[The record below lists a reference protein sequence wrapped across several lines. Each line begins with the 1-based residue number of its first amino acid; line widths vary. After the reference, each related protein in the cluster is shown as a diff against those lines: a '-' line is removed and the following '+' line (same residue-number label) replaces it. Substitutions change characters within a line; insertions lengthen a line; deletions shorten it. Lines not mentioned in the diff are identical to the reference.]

1 MTEVLI
7 GFLAG
12 YFSGHFGLGGGLITT
27 PAIRLW
33 LGRPA
38 LIAVGTPLLVN
49 IPTAIAGAYSYNRK
63 GFIALDLVPPLAIS
77 GMVGAVAG
85 ALATRFVSGHLI
97 LLITAAVIFSLSWRF
112 ILRAESAHRSRRVVS
127 RTVLVLSGLGIG
139 VASGFLGLGGGFLL
153 VPFLSLFLGLDMK
166 TTFGTSLAVVGALT
180 IPGVA
185 VHYLLGHVDLNLG
198 ALLVIGVIPGALLGS
213 WVAMRLPNRW
223 LRVMFGVLLSLISL
237 YMGYFELTRLVP

>member
-1 MTEVLI
+1 LIEVLV

-38 LIAVGTPLLVN
+38 FIAVGTPLLVN

-63 GFIALDLVPPLAIS
+63 GFMAPELVPVLAAF

-85 ALATRFVSGHLI
+85 AAATRFVSGHLI
-97 LLITAAVIFSLSWRF
+97 LLITAGVILSISGRF
-112 ILRAESAHRSRRVVS
+112 IFAREPARRSRRQVS
-127 RTVLVLSGLGIG
+127 YAVLALSGIGIG
-139 VASGFLGLGGGFLL
+139 LASGFLGLGGGFLL

-166 TTFGTSLAVVGALT
+166 TTFGTSLAVVGAIT
-180 IPGVA
+180 IPGLA
-185 VHYLLGHVDLNLG
+185 VHYFLGHVDLTLG
-198 ALLVIGVIPGALLGS
+198 ALLVIGVIPGSLLGS
-213 WVAMRLPNRW
+213 RVAMRLPNLW
-223 LRVMFGVLLSLISL
+223 LRVAFGVLLSLIAL
-237 YMGYFELTRLVP
+237 YMGYFEVVQLVS